1 MSVCT
6 YDVCVYLYMLYT
18 RQSLI
23 TVYNIY
29 KILLVISSH
38 TPTMRLMLTLAGF
51 VTLTCVINERSRLET
66 LL

>member
-1 MSVCT
+1 M
-6 YDVCVYLYMLYT
+6 CVFIYVVYEG
-18 RQSLI
+18 